1 MATEYKRINLL
12 IGNAASLARVS
23 EEGTPAIW
31 SDTGYRLGWLADGA
45 WKLAA
50 VRGVSETFSALT
62 VTGLPAN
69 TVPRVNSGKTLVSGS
84 IRDTGTAVTVS
95 TPLLLPTLSNGSIPL
110 VSTAGGQLGDSSL
123 SEDAKSVK
131 SAKPLTLNGATRP
144 AWGAGWNVTMLGGT
158 AAISEKEFNNGSYL
172 FLMRN
177 TYTDG
182 TVFKAIT
189 KGTNGVNFPAL
200 ASVSDNGI
208 LSFLCS
214 QTSPAAADAVVT
226 DLVARFSVNRFGA
239 ILCRDSEPVMSG
251 ITASTAGLSYSN
263 STTPTSIIAAGAKTI
278 APGRWG
284 VAGTTWMGIFMG
296 TIQWTNAHTLRFEV
310 LLGATVIAD
319 SGAVAM
325 SAISSG
331 SIWSLTL
338 YGTIRTVGASGTLQ
352 IDGVFRCTESGGL
365 VGIKGFPVNTPSP
378 AAIDTTVSNTIN
390 VRVTAG
396 TASTGNILATR
407 TFHFSGI

>member
-12 IGNAASLARVS
+12 IGNAASLASVS

-50 VRGVSETFSALT
+50 VRGSSETFSALT

-69 TVPRVNSGKTLVSGS
+69 TVPRVNYGKTLVSGS
-84 IRDTGTAVTVS
+84 ISDTGTAVTVS

-123 SEDAKSVK
+123 SEDATSVK
-131 SAKPLTLNGATRP
+131 STKP
-144 AWGAGWNVTMLGGT
+144 
-158 AAISEKEFNNGSYL
+158 
-172 FLMRN
+172 
-177 TYTDG
+177 
-182 TVFKAIT
+182 
-189 KGTNGVNFPAL
+189 
-200 ASVSDNGI
+200 
-208 LSFLCS
+208 
-214 QTSPAAADAVVT
+214 VV
-226 DLVARFSVNRFGA
+226 
-239 ILCRDSEPVMSG
+239 CRASEPVMSG

-278 APGRWG
+278 EAGRWG
-284 VAGTTWMGIFMG
+284 VAGTTWMGLFMG
-296 TIQWTNAHTLRFEV
+296 AIQWTNAHTLRFEV

-319 SGAVAM
+319 SGAIAM

-338 YGTIRTVGASGTLQ
+338 YGTLRTVGASGTLQ

-378 AAIDTTVSNTIN
+378 VAIDTTVSNTIN